1 MKGNLLYAT
10 NLELHNMFVWSKRSS
25 PSCVISSI
33 QFPLTE
39 SYLIALFYRKI
50 CPFWTFNGSYYQI
63 YNYYCLAVHLHIH
76 AEKNFIKLFGLGIW
90 IHNLYL
96 CIFAEN
102 SYSTI
107 CFSKNVSSLNFLFW
121 PLLIIQLSQFVNATP
136 PLK

>member
-1 MKGNLLYAT
+1 MYERQLTLCNKSWITQYVCLKQKKFAILCYLIN
-10 NLELHNMFVWSKRSS
+10 
-25 PSCVISSI
+25 SI
-33 QFPLTE
+33 TE